1 MKVLTHLDTDDY
13 LIIALLL
20 VGALIAGIG
29 LYSVGTDLVEWM
41 KGALS
46 NLDVK

>member
-1 MKVLTHLDTDDY
+1 MKVRLQLDTDDY

-20 VGALIAGIG
+20 IGALIAAIG
-29 LYSVGTDLVEWM
+29 LYSIEWL

-46 NLDVK
+46 NLDVR

>member
-1 MKVLTHLDTDDY
+1 MKVRLQLDTDDY

-20 VGALIAGIG
+20 IGALIAAIG
-29 LYSVGTDLVEWM
+29 LYSIGSDLVEWL

-46 NLDVK
+46 NLNVR